1 MRQRHRMRRAVFLFA
16 AIAAAQAPTPTIYEL
31 GTTPKPKA
39 EDYDVHAKAG
49 EFEIGAE
56 FMGHSFSGG
65 EAMYIARDYLTVEVG
80 LYPAKDTSGKAKPFD
95 VNLGEFWLSNEHI
108 RRLQVSMNDALLVGR
123 VQRLANLHR
132 VFQRLIGRHWALDR
146 SAIDILHHQVI
157 WANVVKRADMGMV
170 QRGDRARFTAEAFGK
185 LFA

>member
-31 GTTPKPKA
+31 GATPKPKA

-49 EFEIGAE
+49 ELEIGAE

-80 LYPAKDTSGKAKPFD
+80 LYPAIDTSGKAKPFD
-95 VNLGEFWLSNEHI
+95 VNLGEFWLSNEYI
-108 RRLQVSMNDALLVGR
+108 RRLQVSMNDALLVGG
-123 VQRLANLHR
+123 L
-132 VFQRLIGRHWALDR
+132 
-146 SAIDILHHQVI
+146 
-157 WANVVKRADMGMV
+157 
-170 QRGDRARFTAEAFGK
+170 
-185 LFA
+185 